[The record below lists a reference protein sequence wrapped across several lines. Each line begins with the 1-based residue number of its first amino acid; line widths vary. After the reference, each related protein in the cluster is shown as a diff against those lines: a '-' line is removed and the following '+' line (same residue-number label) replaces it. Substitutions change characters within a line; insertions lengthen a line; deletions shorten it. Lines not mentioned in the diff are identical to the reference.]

1 MLLTFKNNPLIL
13 ISIGLIGSSVTMSL
27 DRMGHFSVMSNDF
40 FLGLCYGIFLGVE
53 LLGVFLLV
61 KKGSKNKVIK

>member
-1 MLLTFKNNPLIL
+1 MLLTLKNNPLIL
-13 ISIGLIGSSVTMSL
+13 ISMGLIGLSVTMSL
-27 DRMGHFSVMSNDF
+27 DRMEYFSLTSNDF

-61 KKGSKNKVIK
+61 KKNALKMK